1 MLNTLKID
9 KSLGPDELH
18 SRVLKEISS
27 SITKPLYHI
36 FKQSLEIGKL
46 PSDWKTA
53 LVRERPFNLKGRGYV
68 FFLKKYS
75 DSQCC

>member
-1 MLNTLKID
+1 MKIAD
-9 KSLGPDELH
+9 TVSSLRFRFNIFPYYFGP
-18 SRVLKEISS
+18 KEISS

-53 LVRERPFNLKGRGYV
+53 LIVSAILT
-68 FFLKKYS
+68 YS
-75 DSQCC
+75 RKEISH